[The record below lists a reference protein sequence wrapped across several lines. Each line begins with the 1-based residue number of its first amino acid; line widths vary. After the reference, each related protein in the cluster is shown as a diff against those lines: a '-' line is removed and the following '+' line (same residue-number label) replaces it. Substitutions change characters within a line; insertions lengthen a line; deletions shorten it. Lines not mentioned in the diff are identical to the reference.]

1 MGATTQMHNTHSIFP
16 SRSNNKNQYTSVK
29 PGSPLFLYNYSDKTL
44 DGPFR
49 ATSDCAKN
57 IQKKAF
63 GGKFPWQCSF
73 AFWKP
78 QGDEEIEPVTL
89 DVDEVRQAKLD
100 LFLPWQAK
108 IFKLAH

>member
-1 MGATTQMHNTHSIFP
+1 MHNTHSIFP
-16 SRSNNKNQYTSVK
+16 PRSNNKNQYTSVK

-89 DVDEVRQAKLD
+89 DVDEVRQAKRRS
-100 LFLPWQAK
+100 FLPWQAK
-108 IFKLAH
+108 IFELAH